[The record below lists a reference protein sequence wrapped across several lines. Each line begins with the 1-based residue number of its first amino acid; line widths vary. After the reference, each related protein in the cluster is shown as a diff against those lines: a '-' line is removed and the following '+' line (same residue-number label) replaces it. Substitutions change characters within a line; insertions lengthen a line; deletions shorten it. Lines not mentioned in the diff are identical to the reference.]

1 MNRDTLLELAER
13 IEGNAFMMR
22 RFLHDHEIPDHMV
35 ALEVLGRSNI
45 IDAKVA
51 QIRSEMA
58 RDKADNGPA
67 AQNNLNLHTLGDREP
82 SYRPK
87 DPEGTDAA

>member
-1 MNRDTLLELAER
+1 VNRDTLLELAER
-13 IEGNAFMMR
+13 IEGNAFMIR
-22 RFLHDHEIPDHMV
+22 RFLHDHELPDHMV

-58 RDKADNGPA
+58 RDKADNAPPLA
-67 AQNNLNLHTLGDREP
+67 TPNLHTLGDREP
-82 SYRPK
+82 SYRPQN
-87 DPEGTDAA
+87 PEGTDAA